1 MMFGGNEGAFERIRP
16 YLDVMGEFIVYCGE
30 CGTGQMMKAFNN
42 VIYDINIAGV
52 CEILPMAIKA
62 GLKPETLERVLTTA
76 SARSFASEYFIPRLL
91 DRRFDTDFAMEDTYK
106 DIINVQQIAT
116 RLNAST
122 PVVNAMVSTYQN
134 AIAMGFGKEPKS
146 AMVKVYEKALD
157 MEVLRNVND
166 ASTNE

>member
-1 MMFGGNEGAFERIRP
+1 
-16 YLDVMGEFIVYCGE
+16 
-30 CGTGQMMKAFNN
+30 
-42 VIYDINIAGV
+42 
-52 CEILPMAIKA
+52 MAIKV

-76 SARSFASEYFIPRLL
+76 SARSFASEFFIPRLL
-91 DRRFDTDFAMEDTYK
+91 DRRFDSNFAMEDAYK

-122 PVVNAMVSTYQN
+122 PVVNTMVSTYQN
-134 AIAMGFGKEPKS
+134 AIALGFGREPKS

-157 MEVLRNVND
+157 MEILRNVDD